1 MKFMK
6 KIYIILFFLSSII
19 GFSQNNYRI
28 QNRIWTF
35 EKPKNFVIKV
45 DNFIDLVKTGE
56 DFLEKD
62 ERLNL
67 KVEETILLS
76 IAQKDTTSN
85 NLLIASF
92 SNNNNIKRFSLSGY
106 VDKMVEV
113 FKEKYKELESEVN
126 ITKKELQISGVKFYV
141 IENTINHKTKNYTY
155 KTKMY
160 IAEIENTE
168 FNISCV
174 IDNEVDE
181 NNMTKAIVESKF
193 N

>member
-1 MKFMK
+1 MK
-6 KIYIILFFLSSII
+6 KIYIILFVLNSVI

-56 DFLEKD
+56 DFLKKD

-85 NLLIASF
+85 NFLIASF
-92 SNNNNIKRFSLSGY
+92 SNSNNIKRFSLSGY

-126 ITKKELQISGVKFYV
+126 ITKKELQISGV
-141 IENTINHKTKNYTY
+141 
-155 KTKMY
+155 
-160 IAEIENTE
+160 
-168 FNISCV
+168 
-174 IDNEVDE
+174 
-181 NNMTKAIVESKF
+181 
-193 N
+193 